1 MLFNSAQ
8 LEISVKLRVQ
18 VCGLSLLLSHV
29 ACVGRLL
36 VHTQLLKVA
45 LLFGKHAVAHPQCF
59 PARVKRLHL
68 LTCQPELILR
78 HVPSRILKLAKEF
91 IAEQMTPNLAVLFM
105 ALKIDGHLRKLLSAV
120 VAVEDVTVEDLS
132 GQFIY

>member
-1 MLFNSAQ
+1 M
-8 LEISVKLRVQ
+8 
-18 VCGLSLLLSHV
+18 
-29 ACVGRLL
+29 
-36 VHTQLLKVA
+36 
-45 LLFGKHAVAHPQCF
+45 
-59 PARVKRLHL
+59 
-68 LTCQPELILR
+68 TCQPELILR

>member
-1 MLFNSAQ
+1 M
-8 LEISVKLRVQ
+8 
-18 VCGLSLLLSHV
+18 SLLLSHV

-36 VHTQLLKVA
+36 VHPQLLEVA
-45 LLFGKHAVAHPQCF
+45 LLFGKHAVAHPHCF

-78 HVPSRILKLAKEF
+78 HVTSRILKLAQEF
-91 IAEQMTPNLAVLFM
+91 IAKQVTPDLAILFM
-105 ALKIDGHLRKLLSAV
+105 ALKIDGHLWKLVSAV
-120 VAVEDVTVEDLS
+120 VAVEDVAVQDLS